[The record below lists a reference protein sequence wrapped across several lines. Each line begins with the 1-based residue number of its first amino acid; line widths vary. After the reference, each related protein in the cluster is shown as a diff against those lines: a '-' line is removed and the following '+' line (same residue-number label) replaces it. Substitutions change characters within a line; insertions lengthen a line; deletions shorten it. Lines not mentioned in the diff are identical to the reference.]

1 MRFLAVI
8 ASLFAVAGTAL
19 AQAGGTIT
27 GTVIDPAGAVVPNAG
42 VEAQNTATNAKYPV
56 ATSNTGNY
64 TTTELPPGTY
74 QLTITA
80 PGFKT
85 FVRTGLEVQAAQTI
99 RVDATL
105 AVGATTESVTI
116 QAAAPLLK
124 TESGELSQTVA
135 GETMDQLPVLQVGA
149 DNSGVRNPYAATEL
163 LPGALALGP
172 NFNNLGLF
180 VHINGNPYATE
191 TGLVDGMDNTNI
203 MAQESQQ
210 ENAPGQDSI
219 QEFTVQTSNYSAEY
233 GQTGGAVVNMVMK
246 SGTNQYHGSLYE
258 YLENADLNGGVPFT
272 NAGNGQLTRPQT
284 TRNDYGLTLG
294 GPIRIPKVYN
304 GKDKT
309 FFFFGWEEY
318 IQDNNYLPSPITIP
332 TAAYMG
338 GNFGAAITAA
348 GNHVLGTDPTGAT
361 IYANEIF
368 DPATARTVNGQ
379 VVTSQFP
386 NNMIPTSRMDPVSL
400 KMQALYPA
408 PICVAGGVCNTAS
421 VINNYQNTEY
431 LHRST
436 EIPSLKL
443 DQIIGSKDKLSFY
456 WSKTGSYCL
465 TCYGEDGLPQPISD
479 TFGAGIYSQAE
490 RLNYD
495 HTLTPTLLLHLGVGF
510 NRDDLGRPSVT
521 PQYNSPCTNLGLC
534 SQAFTGLT
542 TFPDVTGLL
551 NTLGGGAT
559 YLGPPARA
567 DDLFS
572 NFNNI
577 ASLTW
582 VKSNHT
588 YKFGGSLNFEGFY
601 VTGRPQEGF
610 SFSSAE
616 TAEPYLSTITAGV
629 GGSSVGAFSL
639 GFPYA
644 SFLLGSVDH
653 ANIDPTYDAR
663 YGKYQLGLYAQD
675 SWKITP
681 RFTLD
686 YGLRYDYS
694 TYYTEQYGRSPQ
706 FDPTLPNP
714 AAGGMPGAT
723 IYQATCHCQFAQ
735 NYPYGFGPRL
745 GFAYQVA
752 PKTVLRGG
760 FGVVYSGVGAGALF
774 TNASGSSSASNP
786 FGPTVPGQGIMTW
799 GQGVTINGAPL
810 TAAQIAWPNLSS
822 GYYPIGGV
830 LPGTGPQYMD
840 QNAGRPARQ
849 YQYSFTIQ
857 REITSNLVVDAAYV
871 GNRGV
876 WWPTYNDTSG
886 AMENFNYLSPQL
898 LSHYGLSLSNP
909 TDLGYLLSPIGSP
922 GAGPFMNQIP
932 FTGFPLTATVAQA
945 LRPFPQF
952 NAGLG
957 AIEEPLGETW
967 YNSLQTTAN
976 KRLSHGLSA
985 TFAFAWSKSITSFC
999 GTPNPENYA
1008 LAKCIGEYN
1017 QPFMTRFTID
1027 YRLPKWGPKVV
1038 SQIVRDWT
1046 LDAFAAYTSG
1056 LPLAAPVATAA
1067 GPGYSG
1073 TLATATMANLT
1084 FLTNQYQVP
1093 TGQPYY
1099 NVNINCH
1106 CFDPNKTIVLN
1117 PAAWANP
1124 APGQIGGSEY
1134 YPGFVQ
1140 QRRPIENFGIGRV
1153 FRIRERANFSV
1164 RAEFTNI
1171 FNRTQLVNPGINSA
1185 TSPGN
1190 SPETPPTCYG
1200 PTGAVGACSAGQSYA
1215 SGFGWINTATS
1226 SGANLPRQGQLVA
1239 RFTF

>member
-1 MRFLAVI
+1 MRFTAI
-8 ASLFAVAGTAL
+8 ALSFFLIPAFAL

-27 GTVIDPAGAVVPNAG
+27 GTVVDPAGAVVANAA
-42 VEAQNTATNAKYPV
+42 VEAANTATNARYPV
-56 ATSNTGNY
+56 ATSATGNY
-64 TTTELPPGTY
+64 TMTELPPGIYNMTV
-74 QLTITA
+74 TA
-80 PGFKT
+80 PGFKK
-85 FVRTGLEVQAAQTI
+85 FVRSGLEVQAAVTI

-105 AVGATTESVTI
+105 EVGATTEEVTI
-116 QAAAPLLK
+116 TAAAPLLK
-124 TESGELSQTVA
+124 TESGELSQTVST
-135 GETMDQLPVLQVGA
+135 ESMDQLPVLQVGG
-149 DNSGVRNPYAATEL
+149 DNSGIRNPYAATEL

-210 ENAPGQDSI
+210 ENAASQDSI
-219 QEFTVQTSNYSAEY
+219 QELTVNTSNYAAEY

-246 SGTNQYHGSLYE
+246 SGTNQFHGSLYE

-272 NAGNGQLTRPQT
+272 NAGNGQLSRPQT
-284 TRNDYGLTLG
+284 TRNDYGITLG
-294 GPIRIPKVYN
+294 GPIWIPKVYN
-304 GKDKT
+304 GRNKT
-309 FFFFGWEEY
+309 FFFFGWEQY

-332 TAAYMG
+332 TAAYQA
-338 GNFGAAITAA
+338 GNFSSAITAA

-368 DPATARTVNGQ
+368 DPATRQTVNGQ
-379 VVTSQFP
+379 VVTSPFP
-386 NNMIPTSRMDPVSL
+386 NNTIPATRMDPVSL
-400 KMQALYPA
+400 KMQALYPV
-408 PICVAGGVCNTAS
+408 PTCVAGGVCNTGS
-421 VINNYQNTEY
+421 VLNNFQNTEY

-443 DQIIGSKDKLSFY
+443 DQIIGTKDKLSFY

-510 NRDDLGRPSVT
+510 NYDDLGRPSVT
-521 PQYNSPCTNLGLC
+521 PQYNVCGGVGLC
-534 SQAFTGLT
+534 SQAFVGLT
-542 TFPDVTGLL
+542 TFPDVSGLL

-577 ASLTW
+577 ASLSW
-582 VKSNHT
+582 VKRNHT
-588 YKFGGSLNFEGFY
+588 FKFGGSLNLRGFY
-601 VTGRPQEGF
+601 ETGRTAESFAF
-610 SFSSAE
+610 SAAE
-616 TAEPYLSTITAGV
+616 TAEPYLSTITAGA
-629 GGSSVGAFSL
+629 GAASVAGYSL

-644 SFLLGSVDH
+644 SFLLGAVDH
-653 ANIDPTYDAR
+653 ANIDPPYDAR
-663 YGKYQLGLYAQD
+663 YGQYQLGLYAQD

-686 YGLRYDYS
+686 YGLRYDYY

-714 AAGGMPGAT
+714 SAGGQPGAT
-723 IYQATCHCQFAQ
+723 IYQATCHCQFAH
-735 NYPYGFGPRL
+735 NYPLAFAPRL
-745 GFAYQVA
+745 GFAYQA
-752 PKTVLRGG
+752 TKKTVLRGG
-760 FGVVYSGVGAGALF
+760 FGIVYSGVGAGALF
-774 TNASGSSSASNP
+774 GNVSGSATASNP

-799 GQGVTINGAPL
+799 GQGVTIGGQPL
-810 TAAQIAWPNLSS
+810 TAAEIAWPNLSP

-830 LPGTGPQYMD
+830 VPGTGPQYMD
-840 QNAGRPARQ
+840 QNAGRPVRQ

-857 REITSNLVVDAAYV
+857 REIAPNLVVDASYV

-876 WWPTYNDTSG
+876 WWPTYNDTGG

-898 LSHYGLSLSNP
+898 LNHYGLSLSNP
-909 TDLGYLLSPIGSP
+909 TDLAMLLAPLDSPA
-922 GAGPFMNQIP
+922 AGPFLDKIP
-932 FTGFPLTATVAQA
+932 FTGFPLTATVAQS

-967 YNSLQTTAN
+967 YNSLQATAN
-976 KRLSHGLSA
+976 KRFSHGLQA
-985 TFAFAWSKSITSFC
+985 TFAFAWSKSLTSFC
-999 GTPNPENYA
+999 GTPDPEDYA

-1017 QPFMTRFTID
+1017 QPFMTRFTVQ
-1027 YRLPKWGPKVV
+1027 YRLPKWGPKGV
-1038 SQIVRDWT
+1038 SYLVRDWT

-1073 TLATATMANLT
+1073 SLANATMANLT
-1084 FLTNQYQVP
+1084 YLTNQYQIP

-1134 YPGFVQ
+1134 YPGLRQ

-1153 FRIRERANFSV
+1153 FHIKEERYSFNV

-1171 FNRTQLVNPGINSA
+1171 FNRTQLVNPST
-1185 TSPGN
+1185 TSPQ
-1190 SPETPPTCYG
+1190 TAPTCYG
-1200 PTGAVGACSAGQSYA
+1200 PTGAVGACSAGESYA

>member
-1 MRFLAVI
+1 MRFSAVTV
-8 ASLFAVAGTAL
+8 SLFLVAGTAL
-19 AQAGGTIT
+19 AQGGGTIT
-27 GTVIDPAGAVVPNAG
+27 GTVTDPAGAVVANAG
-42 VEAQNTATNAKYPV
+42 VEAQNIATNAKYPI

-80 PGFKT
+80 AGFKT
-85 FVRTGLEVQAAQTI
+85 FVRSGLLVQAGQTI
-99 RVDATL
+99 RIDAAL
-105 AVGATTESVTI
+105 EVGATTESVTVE
-116 QAAAPLLK
+116 AAAPLLK

-163 LPGALALGP
+163 LPGSLALGP

-219 QEFTVQTSNYSAEY
+219 QDFTVQTSNYSAEY

-258 YLENADLNGGVPFT
+258 YLENADFNGGVPFT
-272 NAGNGQLTRPQT
+272 NAGNGQLSRPQT

-294 GPIRIPKVYN
+294 GPIIIPKVYN

-309 FFFFGWEEY
+309 FFFFGWEQY

-332 TAAYMG
+332 TAAYMA
-338 GNFGAAITAA
+338 GNFSGAEAAA
-348 GNHVLGTDPTGAT
+348 GNHPLGTDPTGAT
-361 IYANEIF
+361 ILANEIF
-368 DPATARTVNGQ
+368 DPATTRTVNGQ
-379 VVTSQFP
+379 VVRSPFP
-386 NNMIPTSRMDPVSL
+386 NNTVPQSRMDPVSL

-408 PICVAGGVCNTAS
+408 PICVAGGVCNTGS

-443 DQIIGSKDKLSFY
+443 DQIIGPKDKLSFY

-465 TCYGEDGLPQPISD
+465 TCYGEDGLPQPISG

-521 PQYNSPCTNLGLC
+521 PQYNNPCTNLGLC

-559 YLGPPARA
+559 NLGPVARA

-653 ANIDPTYDAR
+653 VNIDPTYDAR

-675 SWKITP
+675 SWKVTP

-694 TYYTEQYGRSPQ
+694 TYYREQYGRSPQ

-714 AAGGMPGAT
+714 SAGGMPGAT

-752 PKTVLRGG
+752 KKTVLRGG
-760 FGVVYSGVGAGALF
+760 FGLVYSGVGAGALF

-876 WWPTYNDTSG
+876 WWPTYNDTGG

-976 KRLSHGLSA
+976 KRISHGLSA

-1008 LAKCIGEYN
+1008 LAKCLGEYN

-1046 LDAFAAYTSG
+1046 MDAFAAYTSG

-1067 GPGYSG
+1067 GPGYTG

-1084 FLTNQYQVP
+1084 YLTNQYQIP

-1124 APGQIGGSEY
+1124 ALGQIGGSEY
-1134 YPGFVQ
+1134 QPGFVQ

-1153 FRIRERANFSV
+1153 FRITERANFNV

-1185 TSPGN
+1185 LSPGN